1 MKINTESI
9 VDRIKPLSDLN
20 IFRMFKRKQVARKL
34 IDGEYMSLEEAIE
47 RYIEFLSVEEI
58 KRLYEQSN

>member
-1 MKINTESI
+1 
-9 VDRIKPLSDLN
+9 
-20 IFRMFKRKQVARKL
+20 MFKRKQVARKL